1 MQLFKKIPAK
11 VKRQK
16 INADFSLLEC
26 QSTEKRRVPFFLSI
40 FKKKEK
46 KRKLFFD
53 RFFCLE
59 CVGDDWL

>member
-1 MQLFKKIPAK
+1 
-11 VKRQK
+11 
-16 INADFSLLEC
+16 
-26 QSTEKRRVPFFLSI
+26 LSI

-59 CVGDDWL
+59 CVGDDWLWTFMKKEKKLQNPI